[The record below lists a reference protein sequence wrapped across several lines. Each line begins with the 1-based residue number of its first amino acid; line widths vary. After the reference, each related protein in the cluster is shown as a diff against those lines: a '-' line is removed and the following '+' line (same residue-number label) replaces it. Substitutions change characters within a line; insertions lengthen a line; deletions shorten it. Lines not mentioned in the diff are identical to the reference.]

1 MLHTSLLLENIDLS
15 GATHYKRL
23 SACCISNPYGNIENV
38 TGTDICF
45 WSPYYFTKAIKE
57 QRQSTLVNRCIHFSK
72 LCHVDSCSMS
82 FQFLN
87 QLTLCCTLFN
97 PSKLCR
103 IQNMHGQPSLF
114 NEWRTNSGYIISI
127 KLQHLATTLVIQNI
141 ILTKRCLGKKRHSYS
156 LNGQISPRVQVFCD
170 QCWFRQSWCFVVVT
184 TSLSLLPITCTTI
197 WRWRFLILWS
207 STPIPVTS
215 THSMWSY
222 GIRFCKFFGKF
233 SSVENNSYNNNLVC
247 LYLDWDVH
255 RG

>member
-45 WSPYYFTKAIKE
+45 WSPYYFTKTIKE

-141 ILTKRCLGKKRHSYS
+141 SLTKRCLGKNVIPVHLMVKFHPGYKYSVTNVDSGNRDVSQHPCLYSYH
-156 LNGQISPRVQVFCD
+156 LYYNLKMEIFN
-170 QCWFRQSWCFVVVT
+170 FVVKYT
-184 TSLSLLPITCTTI
+184 NTCYKYTFHLKL
-197 WRWRFLILWS
+197 WHQIL
-207 STPIPVTS
+207 
-215 THSMWSY
+215 
-222 GIRFCKFFGKF
+222 
-233 SSVENNSYNNNLVC
+233 
-247 LYLDWDVH
+247 
-255 RG
+255 